1 MSYSRNYIFTVAA
14 FLSVVSG
21 NAKAKCDPESITDT
35 RLFQF
40 TKDLSS
46 SATAMRQASL
56 SSPKDSGTVSEL
68 ERISWTLRREISSA
82 QHIWRLHQRMVHPTD
97 RDLLKQSF
105 IYHMGNLKLEVDD
118 SLPALNTSIGAIRSA
133 GIATLA
139 VRMSDQMK
147 ELKKYVNDCKSP
159 S

>member
-1 MSYSRNYIFTVAA
+1 M
-14 FLSVVSG
+14 
-21 NAKAKCDPESITDT
+21 AKCDPESITDT

-56 SSPKDSGTVSEL
+56 SSPKDSDTVSEL
-68 ERISWTLRREISSA
+68 ERISRSLRREISSA

-97 RDLLKQSF
+97 RELLRQSF

-118 SLPALNTSIGAIRSA
+118 SLPALNTSIGAIHSA

-147 ELKKYVNDCKSP
+147 DLRKYVSDCKAP